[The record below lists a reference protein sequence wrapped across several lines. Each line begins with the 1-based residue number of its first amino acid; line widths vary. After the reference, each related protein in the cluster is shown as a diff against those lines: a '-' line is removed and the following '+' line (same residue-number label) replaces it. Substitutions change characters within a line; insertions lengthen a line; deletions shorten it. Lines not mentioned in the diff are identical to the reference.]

1 MPRTRSLYWSELKV
15 GVLTI
20 VAVTI
25 VVTLV
30 LMLSGGKGYFWQ
42 QYPLKA
48 RFSDV
53 AGLKPGSPV
62 RVAGVEVGSVTRVE
76 FVDEQVDV
84 TLHVNRAMR
93 SRITSGSIV
102 FLGSVSLLGE
112 SAVDITAAKGTP
124 IPDWGYIPLGKGRG
138 QISDVAQEAT
148 RGVQEIT
155 QLVADVRKGRGTVG
169 KLFTEDQL
177 YVELQRFTATAGE
190 VARGLR
196 EGRGSVGRLLNDPKA
211 AEALENSLKN
221 LEAITRQINAG
232 EGSLGKLLKDE
243 AFARSLAG
251 ATSNLDLLTARLNRG
266 EGTAGKLMT
275 DDSLFNR
282 LNSMTAR
289 FDAIAARLD
298 EGQGTA
304 GQLLKDKQLYENMNG
319 AVTDLRTL
327 VADIRK
333 DPKKF
338 LNVKVS
344 IF

>member
-1 MPRTRSLYWSELKV
+1 MPRTRSLYWAELKV

-25 VVTLV
+25 VVTAV
-30 LMLSGGKGYFWQ
+30 LLLTGGKGYFWQ
-42 QYPLKA
+42 QYNLKA
-48 RFSDV
+48 RFSDI

-62 RVAGVEVGSVTRVE
+62 RVAGVEVGSVREVA
-76 FVDEQVDV
+76 FAGEQVDV
-84 TLHVNRAMR
+84 TLQINRSMR
-93 SRITSGSIV
+93 SRITSGSV
-102 FLGSVSLLGE
+102 AFLGSVSLLGE

-138 QISDVAQEAT
+138 QISDVAEEAV
-148 RGVQEIT
+148 RGAQEIT
-155 QLVADVRKGRGTVG
+155 KLVADVRQGRGTVG
-169 KLFTEDQL
+169 KLFTDEQM
-177 YVELQRFTATAGE
+177 YAELLRFVTTAGE
-190 VARGLR
+190 VASGLR
-196 EGRGSVGRLLNDPKA
+196 QGRGAVGRLLNDPET
-211 AEALENSLKN
+211 AEALENSLRN
-221 LEAITRQINAG
+221 LETMTRQLNAG
-232 EGSLGKLLKDE
+232 EGSLGKLLKDD

-289 FDAIAARLD
+289 FDALAARLD

-327 VADIRK
+327 VADVRK